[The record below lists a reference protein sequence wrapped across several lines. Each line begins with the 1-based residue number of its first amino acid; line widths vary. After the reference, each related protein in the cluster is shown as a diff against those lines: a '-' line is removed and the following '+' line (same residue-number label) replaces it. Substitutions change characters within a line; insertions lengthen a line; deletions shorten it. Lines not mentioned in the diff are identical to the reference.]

1 MLSVDYA
8 VAFVHAYMEPHPHA
22 LWLPHTRQGGNED
35 EMSKLINIRSQLRT
49 HVDNNRETNDR
60 RQDNQI

>member
-1 MLSVDYA
+1 MLLVLSVDYA

-22 LWLPHTRQGGNED
+22 LWLPHTRQGGKD

-49 HVDNNRETNDR
+49 HVDNNR
-60 RQDNQI
+60 